1 MFKKRENVEEIEEGN
16 LLSPKFDNDGLIPV
30 ITMCSKTRDILM
42 HGYMNV
48 EALKKTIETKE
59 AHYFSRSRNTIWH
72 KGKTSGFTQLV
83 KEIRIDDDQDSIWL
97 TVDIGDG
104 ASCHVGYRSCFYREV
119 PLGPIE
125 NGRKIE
131 MKFLEKEKKFE
142 KIIRQRRK
150 LRERMGFKIY
160 QNVWTFNR
168 KSKNP

>member
-104 ASCHVGYRSCFYREV
+104 ASCHVGYRSCFYREG
-119 PLGPIE
+119 PLRPID
-125 NGRKIE
+125 NARKIE
-131 MKFLEKEKKFE
+131 IKFLEKEKKSDPE
-142 KIIRQRRK
+142 KVYKGQPNPT
-150 LRERMGFKIY
+150 KI
-160 QNVWTFNR
+160 
-168 KSKNP
+168 